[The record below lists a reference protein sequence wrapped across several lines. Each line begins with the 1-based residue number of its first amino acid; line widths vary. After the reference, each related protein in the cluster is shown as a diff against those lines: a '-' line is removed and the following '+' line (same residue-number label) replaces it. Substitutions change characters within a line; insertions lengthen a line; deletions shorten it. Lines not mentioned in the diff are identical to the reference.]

1 MFSSTNLQ
9 IGMCNAWIFMSVF
22 ILQMIVIMFTDKSIR
37 ERSHVPKDARQTS
50 LEIGIG
56 YFANIVWLLALGYS
70 VFLPLLFGTLW
81 FYVGFSVFIFGTL
94 LLSFATYSFIS
105 APIDQLIQKG
115 VYSLSRH
122 PMYLATFLICLGS
135 GIATASFILI
145 MLSIIIFI
153 CFNYESRIE
162 ERYCQKMYRDPYNE
176 YMNRVPR
183 WLGIPK

>member
-1 MFSSTNLQ
+1 
-9 IGMCNAWIFMSVF
+9 
-22 ILQMIVIMFTDKSIR
+22 MFTDKSIR

-50 LEIGIG
+50 LEKSIG
-56 YFANIVWLLALGYS
+56 FMANIVWLLALGYS

-94 LLSFATYSFIS
+94 LLSFSTYSFITT
-105 APIDQLIQKG
+105 PIDQLIQKG

-135 GIATASFILI
+135 GIATASWILI
-145 MLSIIIFI
+145 MLSIIMVI

-162 ERYCQKMYRDPYNE
+162 ERYCQKMYRDLYNE